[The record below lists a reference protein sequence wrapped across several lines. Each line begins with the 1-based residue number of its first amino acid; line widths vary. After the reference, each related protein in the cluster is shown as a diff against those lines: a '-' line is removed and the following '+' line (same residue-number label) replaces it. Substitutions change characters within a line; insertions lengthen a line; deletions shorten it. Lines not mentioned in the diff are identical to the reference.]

1 MLDIKTFI
9 RKLPQPSQGH
19 YYERREAYLT
29 PRFTPARVYT
39 RASHHLPGTEHG
51 DEPPCTWVR
60 RLRSDCNGSREGTRV
75 TSDHINSDDP
85 LSGRPS
91 F

>member
-1 MLDIKTFI
+1 MLAIKTFI

-39 RASHHLPGTEHG
+39 RAAHHLPGAEHG
-51 DEPPCTWVR
+51 VESPVHW
-60 RLRSDCNGSREGTRV
+60 LRETE
-75 TSDHINSDDP
+75 
-85 LSGRPS
+85 
-91 F
+91 